1 MTDTQQTPLKVEAHE
16 LGTRRFRFADFMM
29 VAFVTL
35 LILSNLIG
43 AAKLSVVHG
52 FVFGAGILFFPV
64 DYVLGNVLTEV
75 YGYAWARRCVW
86 AGFFAMLFMALMSF
100 VVVAMP
106 PFAQWGCAASEQ
118 PLFAGV
124 VQASSP
130 GTVCQATY
138 DSVFGATWR
147 IVAASLTAFWAGE
160 FVNSYVLARMKVWT
174 QGRMLWTRTVS
185 STVFGE
191 GVDSIIFYPLAFLG
205 VWPTAQVLQVMV
217 TNWALK
223 VLWEVVL
230 TPATYAVVGF
240 LKRKEGID
248 VYDTQTNF
256 TPFRAK
262 A

>member
-1 MTDTQQTPLKVEAHE
+1 
-16 LGTRRFRFADFMM
+16 
-29 VAFVTL
+29 
-35 LILSNLIG
+35 
-43 AAKLSVVHG
+43 
-52 FVFGAGILFFPV
+52 
-64 DYVLGNVLTEV
+64 
-75 YGYAWARRCVW
+75 
-86 AGFFAMLFMALMSF
+86 
-100 VVVAMP
+100 
-106 PFAQWGCAASEQ
+106 
-118 PLFAGV
+118 
-124 VQASSP
+124 
-130 GTVCQATY
+130 
-138 DSVFGATWR
+138 
-147 IVAASLTAFWAGE
+147 
-160 FVNSYVLARMKVWT
+160 VWT

-223 VLWEVVL
+223 VGWEVVL

-256 TPFRAK
+256 SPFRAK